1 MDIRPGDKFMN
12 VHNVRRYEC
21 EVIIQADMSVKQLS
35 SVLQVNDLCVW
46 ESIYTWI
53 EHLETTGSLGR
64 IIHRSTATDCTNI
77 HIKDKNTLIKVT
89 VLY

>member
-1 MDIRPGDKFMN
+1 MDVQPGDKFMN

-35 SVLQVNDLCVW
+35 SVLQLNDLCVW
-46 ESIYTWI
+46 ESIYKWI
-53 EHLETTGSLGR
+53 EYLETTGSLGR
-64 IIHRSTATDCTNI
+64 IIHRSKASDYTNI
-77 HIKDKNTLIKVT
+77 HIKDKNTLSKVT

>member
-1 MDIRPGDKFMN
+1 MN
-12 VHNVRRYEC
+12 VHNVRRYES

-53 EHLETTGSLGR
+53 DYLETTGHLGR
-64 IIHRSTATDCTNI
+64 IIHRSTAADYTNI